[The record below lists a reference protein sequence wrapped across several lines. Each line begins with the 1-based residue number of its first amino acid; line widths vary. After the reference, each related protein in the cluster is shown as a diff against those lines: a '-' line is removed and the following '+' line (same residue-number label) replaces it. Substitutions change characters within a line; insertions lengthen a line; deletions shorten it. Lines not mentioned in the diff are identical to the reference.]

1 MPKRKTEPN
10 IPQDQAAIE
19 AAKAYSAQQS
29 QLRSMGPI
37 VPPLLVTI
45 DQLRVEVQKIRGDN
59 AMTAGVSLDI
69 AHSQLIAALS
79 KMSILPQ

>member
-1 MPKRKTEPN
+1 
-10 IPQDQAAIE
+10 
-19 AAKAYSAQQS
+19 
-29 QLRSMGPI
+29 MGPI